1 LFSLKKLNKITDLKE
16 KKMSEKNYRLETQ
29 VLHAA
34 YANDPTTQSRA
45 VPLYRTTA
53 YNFKSTEHG
62 ANLFALKELGNI
74 YTRLGNPTTEILENR
89 VATIEGGVGA
99 VATSSGTSAIHY
111 AILNITRE
119 GDEIVSANNLYGG
132 TYTMFNDI
140 LPNYGIKTK
149 FVQYDDI
156 SAYEKSI
163 TEKTKVIFI
172 ETIGNPLLGV
182 TDIEAVAKVA
192 KKHKIPLVV
201 DATFTTPYIIK
212 TIEHGADIVVI
223 SLTKWYSG
231 HGTIIGGIVVDGG
244 KFDWKDKRFPNF
256 DAPEPSYHDLR
267 FAHDLGPLS
276 PLAYALRLR
285 LVPLRNLGACLSPD
299 NSWQIIQ
306 GMETLPLRMQ
316 RHSDNALEAAKFLE
330 KHPTVSWVKYPGLES
345 HPDHAIAKRMFRN
358 GFGGMI
364 VFGLKGGYQPAVKL
378 IDNIKLFSN
387 LANVGD
393 AKSLIIHSAST
404 THSQLTEKQQK
415 ESGITPDLIRLSI
428 GIEHIDD
435 IKDALDEALMISQK

>member
-1 LFSLKKLNKITDLKE
+1 
-16 KKMSEKNYRLETQ
+16 MSEKNYRLETQ

-45 VPLYRTTA
+45 VPLYRTAA

-62 ANLFALKELGNI
+62 ANLFALKEMGNI

-132 TYTMFNDI
+132 TYTMFNNI
-140 LPNYGIKTK
+140 LPNYGVKTK

-156 SAYEKSI
+156 AAYEKAI

-182 TDIEAVAKVA
+182 TDIEAVSKVA

-244 KFDWKDKRFPNF
+244 KFEWKDKRFPNF
-256 DAPEPSYHDLR
+256 NAPEPSYHDLR
-267 FAHDLGPLS
+267 FAYDLGPLS
-276 PLAYALRLR
+276 SLAYALRLR

-299 NSWQIIQ
+299 NAWQIIQ
-306 GMETLPLRMQ
+306 GLETLPLRMQ

-330 KHPTVSWVKYPGLES
+330 KHPAVSWVKYPGLES
-345 HPDHAIAKRMFRN
+345 HPDHAIAKKIFMN

-364 VFGLKGGYQPAVKL
+364 VFGLKGGYKPAVKL

-404 THSQLTEKQQK
+404 THSQLTEQQQK

-435 IKDALDEALMISQK
+435 IKEALDEALAISQK

>member
-1 LFSLKKLNKITDLKE
+1 MIIGRKN
-16 KKMSEKNYRLETQ
+16 MGEKNYRLETQ
-29 VLHAA
+29 VLHAG

-74 YTRLGNPTTEILENR
+74 YTRLMNPTTDVLEQR
-89 VATIEGGVGA
+89 VATLEGGVGS
-99 VATSSGTSAIHY
+99 VATSSGTSAVHY
-111 AILNITRE
+111 AIINIARE
-119 GDEIVSANNLYGG
+119 GDEIVSASNLYGG
-132 TYTMFNDI
+132 TYIMFNDI

-149 FVQYDDI
+149 FVQYNDI
-156 SAYEKSI
+156 DAYEKAI
-163 TEKTKVIFI
+163 TDKTKVIFI

-182 TDIEAVAKVA
+182 TDIDAVAKVA

-201 DATFTTPYIIK
+201 DATFTTPHIIK
-212 TIEHGADIVVI
+212 PIEHGADIVVN

-244 KFDWKDKRFPNF
+244 KFNWKDKRFPNM

-267 FAHDLGPLS
+267 FAHDLGPLE
-276 PLAYALRLR
+276 PLSFALRLR
-285 LVPLRNLGACLSPD
+285 LVPLRNLGACISPD
-299 NSWQIIQ
+299 NSWQVLQ
-306 GMETLPLRMQ
+306 GIETLPLRMQ
-316 RHSDNALEAAKFLE
+316 RHSDNALAVAKHLE
-330 KHPTVSWVKYPGLES
+330 KHPAVSWVKYPGLES
-345 HPDHAIAKRMFRN
+345 HPDHAVAKRLFKN
-358 GFGGMI
+358 GFGGMV

-404 THSQLTEKQQK
+404 THSQLTPEQQAAA
-415 ESGITPDLIRLSI
+415 GITPDLIRLSI

-435 IKDALDEALMISQK
+435 IKEALDDALKISQK